1 MVMMTNMVRNLIF
14 DVGNV
19 LIGYR
24 WFEMP
29 TEDFGLSSEE
39 ANRIGN
45 EMFENDLWG
54 LGLDGGRITLDEA
67 ILEYGKLYPQDI
79 RVMEWFLRNGERMAV
94 KRPEIWEK
102 VIGLKKK
109 GYNIYIL
116 SNYSKE
122 LFEMHTKD
130 ASFLKVLDGGIVS
143 YQVKEIKPGRRIYE
157 LLLEKYDLKAEE
169 CLFFD
174 DRADNVEA
182 ARNMGIEAIQVTSRE
197 MLNEI
202 LDKMLSE

>member
-1 MVMMTNMVRNLIF
+1 M
-14 DVGNV
+14 
-19 LIGYR
+19 
-24 WFEMP
+24 
-29 TEDFGLSSEE
+29 
-39 ANRIGN
+39 
-45 EMFENDLWG
+45 
-54 LGLDGGRITLDEA
+54 EA
-67 ILEYGKLYPQDI
+67 IEISDEFIKLGQALKLAGLVSSGVEAKIVIQNGEVTVNGEVDTRRGRKLYPQDI

>member
-1 MVMMTNMVRNLIF
+1 
-14 DVGNV
+14 
-19 LIGYR
+19 
-24 WFEMP
+24 
-29 TEDFGLSSEE
+29 
-39 ANRIGN
+39 
-45 EMFENDLWG
+45 
-54 LGLDGGRITLDEA
+54 
-67 ILEYGKLYPQDI
+67 
-79 RVMEWFLRNGERMAV
+79 
-94 KRPEIWEK
+94 
-102 VIGLKKK
+102 
-109 GYNIYIL
+109 
-116 SNYSKE
+116 
-122 LFEMHTKD
+122 MHTKD

-174 DRADNVEA
+174 DRAVNVEA